1 MTRNIKSRNKSI
13 TVTWIFSYVLIAVI
27 SLIFFFASY
36 ITSGKII
43 SEQTQQFNEQVFD
56 TTAKN
61 TVDILNSMRKISY
74 EISTDSTINIIL
86 AENDYN
92 TFYSDKNGCCG
103 VQNRVS
109 HTTCGCRFDGT
120 SYSPWRT
127 NGDNPSLQAI
137 QHLR

>member
-13 TVTWIFSYVLIAVI
+13 TIKWIFSYVLIAVI
-27 SLIFFFASY
+27 SLTFFFASY

-92 TFYSDKNGCCG
+92 TFYSDKNVVNFRCDIA
-103 VQNRVS
+103 QN
-109 HTTCGCRFDGT
+109 
-120 SYSPWRT
+120 
-127 NGDNPSLQAI
+127 I
-137 QHLR
+137 Q